1 MRLRNR
7 LQARRRQRGLA
18 LIVAMLVAALAAAVA
33 VSLATGESLW
43 SSRVLHRRDQV
54 QAQSIAQAG
63 IQWARQILDADAQ
76 GGPIDSLNQPWALPL
91 PVTPVE
97 NGTVEGDIVDAQGL
111 FNVNDLASPVHGSAE
126 RKRFAQLFASL
137 GLPASALPP
146 IVAWITRQQSAAS
159 LPTESPRPGAP
170 QAGSPGVADALR
182 VQELAEVP
190 GINVATLAA
199 LLPRATALPL
209 DVPLNVNTAAPELLA
224 ASVSN
229 LDGTAL
235 AALVEGRRTR
245 PFTSVADFRA
255 RLPSGASLGDESMY
269 SVGSRYFLVSVRARQ
284 GETIARAHALIERSG
299 SGWPTIVWQTIE

>member
-1 MRLRNR
+1 MTVHNR

-33 VSLATGESLW
+33 VSLAGGESMW

-63 IQWARQILDADAQ
+63 IQWARQILAADAQ
-76 GGPIDSLNQPWALPL
+76 GGPIDSLNEPWALPL
-91 PVTPVE
+91 PATPVE
-97 NGTVEGDIVDAQGL
+97 NGTVEGAIVDAQGL

-126 RKRFAQLFASL
+126 RKRFARLFASL

-146 IVAWITRQQSAAS
+146 IVAWVVRQRTQATPA
-159 LPTESPRPGAP
+159 TEGPRPGAP
-170 QAGSPGVADALR
+170 QAGSPGVTGVLR
-182 VQELAEVP
+182 VQELAEIP
-190 GINVATLAA
+190 GITVATLAA
-199 LLPRATALPL
+199 LVPRVSALPL

-224 ASVSN
+224 ASISD
-229 LDGTAL
+229 LDGSAL
-235 AALVEGRRTR
+235 AALVEGRSTR

-255 RLPSGASLGDESMY
+255 RLPSGASLGDETMY

-284 GETIARAHALIERSG
+284 GETLAQAHALIERSG
-299 SGWPTIVWQTIE
+299 SGWPTVVWQTIE

>member
-1 MRLRNR
+1 MRLRHR
-7 LQARRRQRGLA
+7 LPARRRQHGLA
-18 LIVAMLVAALAAAVA
+18 LIVAMLIAAFAAAVA

-76 GGPIDSLNQPWALPL
+76 GGSIDSLNEPWALPL
-91 PVTPVE
+91 PATPVE

-146 IVAWITRQQSAAS
+146 IVAWVIRQQSAAS
-159 LPTESPRPGAP
+159 PPTEVPRPGAP
-170 QAGSPGVADALR
+170 QARSPGVTDALR
-182 VQELAEVP
+182 IQELAEVP
-190 GINVATLAA
+190 GITLATLAA

-224 ASVSN
+224 ASISN
-229 LDGTAL
+229 LDGPAL

-255 RLPSGASLGDESMY
+255 RLPSGASLGDEMLY

-284 GETIARAHALIERSG
+284 GETIAQAHALIERSG
-299 SGWPTIVWQTIE
+299 SGWPTIVWQTVE